1 MRKDAIELVMNHL
14 FSGGEDKKT
23 LSTTDARL
31 IERVE
36 TCYTTWLDKP
46 MMSEQSMRNFLMSR
60 FGISSQTAI
69 NVVNYT
75 IMALGNVNSA
85 AKTFVKKKI
94 DFILSKA
101 YAAAEAGD
109 LKYAQTLTKIALVYG
124 KTFKTAEDDI
134 DLSEIRQNFTI
145 DKVIISS
152 DPATLGINIDGHER
166 AETKKM
172 LKKYNIPEDDVIDV
186 EAEEVSDEGK

>member
-14 FSGGEDKKT
+14 FTGGDDKKT

-46 MMSEQSMRNFLMSR
+46 MMSELSMRNFLMSR
-60 FGISSQTAI
+60 FGIDRQTAL

-75 IMALGNVNSA
+75 VMALGNVNSA

-94 DFILSKA
+94 DYILSKA
-101 YAAAEAGD
+101 FAAAEAGD
-109 LKYAQTLTKIALVYG
+109 LKYSQTLTKIALAYC
-124 KTFKTAEDDI
+124 KAFNTSEDDI

-145 DKVIISS
+145 DKVIISA
-152 DPATLGINIDGHER
+152 DPATLGIKIDGHER
-166 AETKKM
+166 AETKRL

-186 EAEEVSDEGK
+186 EAEEVTDEGK